1 MRALFLIGLIL
12 VTAPQ
17 AQSLAASD
25 NNSWLPLSRSE
36 IIQLTLGATN
46 AETLKIETSDVQKAN
61 LTGFLPS
68 DDTIWIV
75 SNPAIPLTMVMA
87 GRDQNVNSLRVTVPV
102 VNYSQPQS
110 DRVFANLVG
119 LFKRL
124 YPDWPDAAKWPTDSL
139 LKAWHNVTERASA
152 DPDDQIIRKEVNGI
166 TNATFGIPPDLVVYA
181 ITIREQCVPNATRG
195 DPFKRLIC

>member
-75 SNPAIPLTMVMA
+75 SNPAIPLTTVMA
-87 GRDQNVNSLRVTVPV
+87 GRDQNVDSLRVTVPV

-124 YPDWPDAAKWPTDSL
+124 LSRLAG
-139 LKAWHNVTERASA
+139 R
-152 DPDDQIIRKEVNGI
+152 RKMAN
-166 TNATFGIPPDLVVYA
+166 
-181 ITIREQCVPNATRG
+181 
-195 DPFKRLIC
+195 

>member
-75 SNPAIPLTMVMA
+75 SNPAIPLTMVIA
-87 GRDQNVNSLRVTVPV
+87 GRDQNVEFVACYRSRRQLFPAPV
-102 VNYSQPQS
+102 GSC
-110 DRVFANLVG
+110 FCEFG
-119 LFKRL
+119 
-124 YPDWPDAAKWPTDSL
+124 
-139 LKAWHNVTERASA
+139 RA
-152 DPDDQIIRKEVNGI
+152 
-166 TNATFGIPPDLVVYA
+166 F
-181 ITIREQCVPNATRG
+181 
-195 DPFKRLIC
+195 